1 MKNKADPRRVSQAKL
16 DRLRAN
22 LQSVREYFEG
32 CKTRFASQPGAWWLG
47 AAERSLANAQTG
59 LDAGD
64 LDGGWGAVHDAER
77 FLVFSMSDDEL
88 ILRTLALKEET
99 AAKLRG
105 WRARATANLLATAAW
120 AVRGNSTQKP
130 GLSPDQRA
138 LLEQVVVQSMAVMH
152 GHSDNIYHQLH
163 QAGGQLRW
171 LVWICT
177 GLILLVLAL
186 SAWFAPV
193 DSDFGLLWVLPVAI
207 AGALGGTVSAMY
219 QLRRAGE
226 ERIPE
231 SLLQNLITSGRPLVG
246 AASALFI
253 YAVIQS
259 KLISLIDASNVTLA
273 VAVVLG
279 FVAGFSEKF
288 VLGAVAK
295 VAGEGTSEPRPVGP
309 MVVGEKAA
317 GNRPGGAGDAGGP
330 ASRQAATATARTP
343 TAKKKTA

>member
-1 MKNKADPRRVSQAKL
+1 MKNQTNSRQVSQAKL
-16 DRLRAN
+16 DRLRAS

-32 CKTRFASQPGAWWLG
+32 CKTRSQGQTGVWWLG
-47 AAERSLANAQTG
+47 AAERSLANAQAA
-59 LDAGD
+59 LDAAD

-77 FLVFSMSDDEL
+77 FLVFGMTDDEL
-88 ILRTLALKEET
+88 TLRATALKEET

-105 WRARATANLLATAAW
+105 WRAKATANLFATAAW
-120 AVRGNSTQKP
+120 AMRASPEQRP
-130 GLSPDQRA
+130 GFTPDQRS

-186 SAWFAPV
+186 SAWLAPA

-207 AGALGGTVSAMY
+207 AGALGGVVSAMY

-253 YAVIQS
+253 YAAIQS
-259 KLISLIDASNVTLA
+259 ELISLIDAENVTLA

-295 VAGEGTSEPRPVGP
+295 VAGDGGSEPRTVGP
-309 MVVGEKAA
+309 LVVGDKLAGPRSGGETEESRSAPAKAEK
-317 GNRPGGAGDAGGP
+317 P
-330 ASRQAATATARTP
+330 STA
-343 TAKKKTA
+343 AKKRAG